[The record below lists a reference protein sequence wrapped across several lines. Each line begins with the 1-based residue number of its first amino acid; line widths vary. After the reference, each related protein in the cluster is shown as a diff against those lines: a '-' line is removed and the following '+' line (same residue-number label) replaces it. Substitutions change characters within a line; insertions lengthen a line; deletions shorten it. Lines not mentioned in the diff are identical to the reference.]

1 MHTTVQLGSYG
12 LPKCNG
18 LPKYSAQL
26 GILLGVLGGQM
37 ALADDTDAIRL
48 AELCTTTQVQVVSK
62 GHNEAALARVLQRAL
77 QKEMIKYG
85 TTTQNPCKIQAQFQ
99 VSFTPDIGGNTVYVY
114 EYRLDKVASK
124 GGLQIRSK
132 QPLWSTS
139 GFGMISRKAVLATEL
154 SRVALN
160 ELRNLVSD
168 LRYNNRNSTYLL
180 SSFQG
185 KNI

>member
-12 LPKCNG
+12 LPRDG
-18 LPKYSAQL
+18 LLQYCVQL
-26 GILLGVLGGQM
+26 GILLGVLGGQV
-37 ALADDTDAIRL
+37 ALAGDTNPIRL

-62 GHNEAALARVLQRAL
+62 GHSEAALARVVQRAL

-124 GGLQIRSK
+124 GGLQVRSK

-139 GFGMISRKAVLATEL
+139 GFGMLNRKAVLATEL
-154 SRVALN
+154 SRIALT

-168 LRYNNRNSTYLL
+168 LRYNDKNSTYLI
-180 SSFQG
+180 SSYQG